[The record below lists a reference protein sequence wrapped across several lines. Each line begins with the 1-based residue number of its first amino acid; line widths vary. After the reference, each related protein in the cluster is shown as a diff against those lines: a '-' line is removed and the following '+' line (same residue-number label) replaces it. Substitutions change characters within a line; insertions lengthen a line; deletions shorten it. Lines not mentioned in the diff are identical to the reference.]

1 MKRLSASLL
10 ICIIMFSA
18 CTTTGGNVPAPVDR
32 TTMLIEALA
41 TSPTGEVVEE
51 EKETITPAKEIV
63 KEPSSPVKTEETA
76 EEKLPESVEET
87 VINPPVEVSEPEN
100 EIIVQE
106 AEQPAAVEEAS
117 DAEVPLVIPFE
128 EAKEDEIATSP
139 SPDENADIIPVSG
152 ESGDAEPI
160 LYPVAP
166 SSRPSINMAE
176 DNMAPWMIS
185 LMIILVVIMVLYTA
199 SSAIRNAYKAPL
211 NRFVAVAIA
220 LLLTAL
226 SWVLSYIILGPSL
239 LYLAYLALLGTYFV
253 LRSTK
258 RSDHE

>member
-1 MKRLSASLL
+1 MRDAYSKEADKGEDLL
-10 ICIIMFSA
+10 AVRDERKTQERRAKGVREKVF
-18 CTTTGGNVPAPVDR
+18 GNTAKK
-32 TTMLIEALA
+32 I
-41 TSPTGEVVEE
+41 GEVVG
-51 EKETITPAKEIV
+51 IAALSLCLVAGIGAAKDYNV
-63 KEPSSPVKTEETA
+63 SSNHQVEQENKVVPTEFR
-76 EEKLPESVEET
+76 
-87 VINPPVEVSEPEN
+87 
-100 EIIVQE
+100 
-106 AEQPAAVEEAS
+106 VEEAS

-128 EAKEDEIATSP
+128 EAKEDEIATSS

-199 SSAIRNAYKAPL
+199 SSAIRNTYKAPL

-239 LYLAYLALLGTYFV
+239 LYLAYLVLLGTYFV

>member
-1 MKRLSASLL
+1 MKRLSALLL

-106 AEQPAAVEEAS
+106 AEQPADVEEAS

-152 ESGDAEPI
+152 KSGD
-160 LYPVAP
+160 
-166 SSRPSINMAE
+166 AE

-239 LYLAYLALLGTYFV
+239 LYLAYLVLLGTYFV

>member
-1 MKRLSASLL
+1 MKRLSALLL

-106 AEQPAAVEEAS
+106 AEQPADVEEV
-117 DAEVPLVIPFE
+117 AELTVGISV
-128 EAKEDEIATSP
+128 
-139 SPDENADIIPVSG
+139 
-152 ESGDAEPI
+152 
-160 LYPVAP
+160 VA
-166 SSRPSINMAE
+166 RPSCEQRRHLPPLRLHHGIE
-176 DNMAPWMIS
+176 QH
-185 LMIILVVIMVLYTA
+185 LLEHQVI
-199 SSAIRNAYKAPL
+199 
-211 NRFVAVAIA
+211 VAVQPSAVRAVKPVVPYYAEHRLAVA
-220 LLLTAL
+220 LYETCVAAAQH
-226 SWVLSYIILGPSL
+226 SRVVR
-239 LYLAYLALLGTYFV
+239 A
-253 LRSTK
+253 
-258 RSDHE
+258 D